1 MFKYVNFFYHID
13 FKFINSDL
21 NNQYKLA
28 KSGEW
33 CGDNSDCASG
43 TCKLGS
49 TMYDHRCE
57 KIEKN
62 IGKWKDSCKSQS
74 DCDSAFAC
82 SNSASQCLSTLI
94 FFII

>member
-1 MFKYVNFFYHID
+1 MKKI
-13 FKFINSDL
+13 
-21 NNQYKLA
+21 
-28 KSGEW
+28 
-33 CGDNSDCASG
+33 
-43 TCKLGS
+43 
-49 TMYDHRCE
+49 E